1 MKKRMISLLL
11 CAMMLIGLLPMNA
24 LALAT
29 TSINPEDG
37 LIAGNC
43 VWEDSG
49 YTCVIRIQPCQPVDG
64 H

>member
-11 CAMMLIGLLPMNA
+11 CAVMLIGLLPMNA

-43 VWEDSG
+43 V
-49 YTCVIRIQPCQPVDG
+49 
-64 H
+64 